1 MSDEPMEDKDV
12 MVVQETLFEIVELIE
27 QPKGKKHA
35 IIALPDAG
43 LVGTIAGMH
52 MVQALNMQLVGYID
66 TEIMPPVAV
75 IHNRKARPPIQ
86 LYANDDFLLI
96 VSEIPLPNEAMRP
109 VSTAILQY
117 LQEIEPKSIT
127 ALGGTPLPPALR
139 SQIEVPEVYGI
150 ATTES
155 AYDQIMDKKIKFLDE
170 GIVVGAYAILLLEAQ
185 RQKIPVTYIMAQAFL
200 NFPDPGAAAETIKTL
215 STLTGIPIPTKAL
228 IEGAEEVRVRVRD
241 LMNQTATTM
250 QTSGKEQEFQIP
262 AFYS

>member
-1 MSDEPMEDKDV
+1 MEDEDI
-12 MVVQETLFEIVELIE
+12 MVVQETLFEIVELVE

-52 MVQALNMQLVGYID
+52 LVQALNMRLVGYID
-66 TEIMPPVAV
+66 TEVMPPIAV
-75 IHNRKARPPIQ
+75 IHDRKARPPIQ

-96 VSEIPLPNEAMRP
+96 VSEIPLPAEAMRP
-109 VSTAILQY
+109 VSTAILHY
-117 LQEIEPKSIT
+117 LQELEPKSIT
-127 ALGGTPLPPALR
+127 ALGGTALPPAMR
-139 SQIEVPEVYGI
+139 SQIEVPEVYAV
-150 ATTES
+150 ATVES
-155 AYDQIMDKKIKFLDE
+155 EYDRIMDKKVKFLDE
-170 GIVVGAYAILLLEAQ
+170 GIVAGAYAIILLEAQ
-185 RQKIPVTYIMAQAFL
+185 RQKIPVTYVMAQSFL

-215 STLTGIPIPTKAL
+215 SILTDIPIPTKAL

-241 LMNQTATTM
+241 LMNQTTNTM